1 MRDCKHVEWRVV
13 FDGFANENVTQRE
26 TSMDSARARRQIVLD
41 YEQVHGELA
50 WIRSER

>member
-1 MRDCKHVEWRVV
+1 MRDRKRVEWRV
-13 FDGFANENVTQRE
+13 FDGFASENVTQRE

-41 YEQVHGELA
+41 YKQAYGGLT